1 MKSKADRNH
10 LQPAAFSYFYAA
22 QTDSD
27 EKRLSYFDLTGN
39 HQPDSGNSVYLPG
52 VDKQKRVQRSFSF
65 PFIRYIMV
73 AANTI
78 YPVTYA
84 GCALYLAGEKD
95 QYKPCNF
102 FNQNCSFGAHR
113 LPLDRYYS

>member
-39 HQPDSGNSVYLPG
+39 HQPDSGISAYLSGINKQERLQRKFSHSV
-52 VDKQKRVQRSFSF
+52 
-65 PFIRYIMV
+65 IRYIV
-73 AANTI
+73 VTGGTI
-78 YPVTYA
+78 YLVTYA
-84 GCALYLAGEKD
+84 GCALYPAGKKD
-95 QYKPCNF
+95 QYQFSESFSKNL
-102 FNQNCSFGAHR
+102 SFGSHC
-113 LPLDRYYS
+113 LLLDHPYS

>member
-27 EKRLSYFDLTGN
+27 EKRLSYFDLTCN
-39 HQPDSGNSVYLPG
+39 HQPDSGISAYLSGINKQERLQRRFSHSV
-52 VDKQKRVQRSFSF
+52 
-65 PFIRYIMV
+65 IRYIV
-73 AANTI
+73 VTGGTI
-78 YPVTYA
+78 YLVTYA
-84 GCALYLAGEKD
+84 GCSLYLAGEKD